1 MITLDADR
9 MIADARTQTG
19 LTDFGQDDFLEPF
32 RVLIDSVNREAR
44 LTDDAANYQRE
55 ILTHYLA
62 QHLRFED
69 VWKRHPE
76 IDEQEVIAPLVVL
89 GLQRSGT
96 TKLSRVIASDPQWHV
111 IRQWDGMSPVPLA
124 DEISREEDIRRRRAI
139 AQKHVEWSARVNMNA
154 AHFVDVDEPEQESVT
169 LWSQTFMT
177 PPAWLHTPSHHAWCE
192 TADHIPL
199 YRFFK
204 RQLKF
209 MQWQRGE
216 APGKRWVL
224 KTPAHLDHLDEL
236 TTVFPDVKIAWS
248 HRHPKTAVASLFRI
262 VEMACRIYSDDI
274 DREAIGR
281 LWLHNQIRMIRRAMD
296 FREKFPNFALHD
308 VQFRDT
314 VKDSAGVVKGIYAFA
329 DAPFTEETAQSIARW
344 EEDNE
349 QGKHGEY
356 KYALADFSVTE
367 DEIENGFRDY
377 IERFIAESE

>member
-9 MIADARTQTG
+9 MIADARSQTG
-19 LTDFGQDDFLEPF
+19 LNDFGPDNFLEPLH
-32 RVLIDSVNREAR
+32 VLVDSINREAH
-44 LTDDAANYQRE
+44 LTDEAAVYQRGFF
-55 ILTHYLA
+55 THHLC
-62 QHLRFED
+62 QHLRFEE

-76 IDEQEVIAPLVVL
+76 IDEQDVVSPLVVL

-111 IRQWDGMSPVPLA
+111 IRLWDGLSPLPVADGLTPEQDKQQRLA
-124 DEISREEDIRRRRAI
+124 V
-139 AQKHVEWSARVNMNA
+139 AQRHVDWSSRVNMNV
-154 AHFVDVDEPEQESVT
+154 AHYSNIYEPEQESVT

-177 PPAWLHTPSHHAWCE
+177 PPAWLHTPGHHQWCE

-209 MQWQRGE
+209 MQWQRGA

-236 TTVFPDVKIAWS
+236 TAVFPDVKIAWS
-248 HRHPKTAVASLFRI
+248 HRHPKVAVASLFRI
-262 VEMACRIYSDDI
+262 VEMACSMYSDRI
-274 DREAIGR
+274 DRPAIGR
-281 LWLHNQIRMIRRAMD
+281 LWLHNQIRMIGRAMD
-296 FREKFPNFALHD
+296 FRVRRPDFALHD

-314 VKDSAGVVKGIYAFA
+314 VKDSAGVVKRIYAYA
-329 DAPFTEETAQSIARW
+329 NAPFTEETAQSIARW

-356 KYALADFSVTE
+356 KYALADYGVTE
-367 DEIENGFRDY
+367 DEIENGFRTY
-377 IERFIAESE
+377 IERFIEQED